1 MGFVRHMRR
10 NGECL
15 PMNCNVCVCGGG
27 DFHYHLIS
35 LMGLALS
42 FRTLNAF
49 FSS

>member
-10 NGECL
+10 NEECL
-15 PMNCNVCVCGGG
+15 PMNWNVCVCGGG
-27 DFHYHLIS
+27 FHYHLIS

-42 FRTLNAF
+42 FKTLNAF